1 MQHGSHNPNS
11 KVSLLNR
18 VTNILVS
25 ECVAATLEVYE
36 ILTQHFLYFAVPPH
50 QLLIYENSGR
60 DVSTPVVGPL
70 TEGSDLVLTCEVR
83 GGKPYVLIDACA
95 CPFTLYVKHIV

>member
-1 MQHGSHNPNS
+1 M
-11 KVSLLNR
+11 
-18 VTNILVS
+18 
-25 ECVAATLEVYE
+25 ALEVYG
-36 ILTQHFLYFAVPPH
+36 ILTQYFLYLAVPPH

-83 GGKPYVLIDACA
+83 GGKPYVLTHACV
-95 CPFTLYVKHIV
+95 CPVTLYVKHIV